1 MYICMYVC
9 MCTCVNMCV
18 CVYVCMMAQFHW
30 ESAWGRGPGLGNS
43 IGDLLGEGGPG
54 LANSIGNLLGDL
66 SWSGQ
71 FHAEFAW
78 VGLDWAVPL
87 GISLDSG
94 PGVPNST
101 VGNRPWT
108 GQLHLEISL
117 ESGLRTAS
125 AHRNLF
131 GHNPWGMQF
140 RWESAWGGA
149 LEWPLPLGISLG

>member
-1 MYICMYVC
+1 MFVEA
-9 MCTCVNMCV
+9 VNRTEEDDV
-18 CVYVCMMAQFHW
+18 LHW

-66 SWSGQ
+66 PWSGQ